1 MKRCSTAINLLVLLV
16 LAWASITA
24 DALGVYDLAKFEL
37 YKVRFVLDITNSG
50 GTATAIKVKVPLLMT
65 KGLPPYQNLRSFTY
79 APENSIRLVSSEK
92 NQIAEV
98 TVPRLDKNQRVQY
111 QFEYRFYNT
120 AITYNL
126 ERFGGWDPGDEQ
138 YLRPEKGI
146 ESNSPVIQLLASE
159 LTKQCGTN
167 LEKAKQIYAYVN
179 STISYTLN
187 SPEPHSALM
196 TLQRKQGLCID
207 YALAYI
213 ALCRSVGIPSRFVAG
228 YRFDDT
234 DVGFFETDLE
244 QYGHAWAE
252 SYLSGLGWV
261 PVDPTSFVYQQGKQ
275 VTSFDY
281 FGKISAKDRHL
292 FAHYD
297 QAEELHSAYSYQ
309 QVLPKLSI
317 KLKRTVQRL

>member
-1 MKRCSTAINLLVLLV
+1 MKRYSAAIYLFMIWM
-16 LAWASITA
+16 LAWACIAA
-24 DALGVYDLAKFEL
+24 DALGVYDLANFEL
-37 YKVRFVLDITNSG
+37 YKVRLILDIANSG
-50 GTATAIKVKVPLLMT
+50 GTATAIKVKLPLLMT
-65 KGLPPYQNLRSFTY
+65 KGLPAYQSLRSFTY
-79 APENSIRLVSSEK
+79 APESLVRLVPSEK

-98 TVPRLDKNQRVQY
+98 SVPRLDKNQRVQC

-146 ESNSPVIQLLASE
+146 ESNIPAIQLLASE
-159 LTKQCGTN
+159 LTKQYGTN

-213 ALCRSVGIPSRFVAG
+213 ALCRSVGIPSRYVAG
-228 YRFDDT
+228 YRFSDT

-252 SYLSGLGWV
+252 SYFSGLGWV
-261 PVDPTSFVYQQGKQ
+261 PVDPTSFVYQNGIQ
-275 VTSFDY
+275 VTSYDY

-297 QAEELHSAYSYQ
+297 QVEELNSVYN
-309 QVLPKLSI
+309 
-317 KLKRTVQRL
+317 